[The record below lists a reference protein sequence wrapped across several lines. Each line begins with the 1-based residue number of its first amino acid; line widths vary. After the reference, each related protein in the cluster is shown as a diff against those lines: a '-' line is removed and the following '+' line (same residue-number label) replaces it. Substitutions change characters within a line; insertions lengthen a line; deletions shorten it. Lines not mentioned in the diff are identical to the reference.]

1 MPASAEKGT
10 LIRGGNA
17 LFSGLL
23 GTIHDPHGSEMSLS
37 KSGSSGFSAPN
48 VPGKELQV
56 AAERQLSDW
65 LAAEVQLAP
74 EIVPLLRRRYA
85 ILRALAVAAPVGRRS
100 LAERLGVAERPLRA
114 DLEVL
119 RQQGIL
125 SVSAAGMSLTEEGE
139 RAYLGL
145 QPLVE
150 QLLGLDVLAQR
161 VRTAFGLPLVQV
173 VPGDADRDPFVI
185 EEMGHSAAGLLAAW
199 LRDSQAILV
208 VTGGTTVAAVGRALV
223 ARGER
228 FPHLLVLPGRGG
240 LGERVELQA
249 STIAAQIATAAGAS
263 YRMLHVPD
271 PIGPQLFEQL
281 QRDPLIAD
289 TLAQIARGTLLLHGI
304 GDARTMAERRGL
316 SAEQVKLLLDSGA
329 QGEAFGFYLDASG
342 RIVREVPALGVRLEQ
357 LPRFQHILAVAGGSA
372 KVVPVLAVL
381 RFYHRLQ
388 LAPILVT
395 DEACANGLIYE
406 AKEEQSWQ

>member
-1 MPASAEKGT
+1 M
-10 LIRGGNA
+10 
-17 LFSGLL
+17 
-23 GTIHDPHGSEMSLS
+23 
-37 KSGSSGFSAPN
+37 
-48 VPGKELQV
+48 
-56 AAERQLSDW
+56 AERLLSDW
-65 LAAEVQLAP
+65 VAAEVQLAP

-85 ILRALAVAAPVGRRS
+85 ILRALAVAAPVGRRA
-100 LAERLGVAERPLRA
+100 LAERLSVPERPLRA

-125 SVSAAGMSLTEEGE
+125 SVSAAGMSLTEGGK

-150 QLLGLDVLAQR
+150 QLLGLDVLAQQ
-161 VRTAFGLPLVQV
+161 VRISFGLPMVQV
-173 VPGDADRDPFVI
+173 VSGDADLDPFVI
-185 EEMGHSAAGLLAAW
+185 EEMGQSAAGLLVSW
-199 LRDSQAILV
+199 LRDPQAVLV
-208 VTGGTTVAAVGRALV
+208 VTGGTTVAAVGRALT

-228 FPHLLVLPGRGG
+228 FPHLRVLPGRGG

-271 PIGPQLFEQL
+271 PISPQLYEEL

-289 TLAQIARGTLLLHGI
+289 TLAQITTGTLLLHGI

-316 SAEQVKLLLDSGA
+316 SAEQVRSLLASGA
-329 QGEAFGFYLDASG
+329 QGEAFGFYLDANG
-342 RIVREVPALGVRLEQ
+342 RIVRETPALGVRLEQ

-372 KVVPVLAVL
+372 KVAPVLAVL
-381 RFYHRLQ
+381 RFYHRMQ
-388 LAPILVT
+388 LAPTLVT
-395 DEACANGLIYE
+395 DEACARGLIHI
-406 AKEEQSWQ
+406 AKEEQPWQ